1 MTYDITIYEPTT
13 TSPDFRFTL
22 GTGGKK
28 TLFVIGLN
36 PSTADD
42 KKPDPTIT
50 KVMGYATRHG
60 CDSFVM
66 FNLYAQRTKDP
77 SKLHT
82 VFNDQLHRENL
93 SHIITTLEKYETVSI
108 LASWGGTINERNYLK
123 NCLADI
129 YSKTKNKN
137 IDWLKIGNDLTQ
149 KGHPRHP
156 SRGAYYDLTKFDIE
170 KYLLTLN

>member
-1 MTYDITIYEPTT
+1 MMYDITIYEPKT

-36 PSTADD
+36 PSTADE

-50 KVMGYATRHG
+50 KVMGFATRHG

-77 SKLHT
+77 CKLHT
-82 VFNDQLHRENL
+82 AFNDQLHRENL
-93 SHIITTLEKYETVSI
+93 SHILATLENYETVSI
-108 LASWGGTINERNYLK
+108 LASWGGDINERNYLK
-123 NCLADI
+123 TCLADI
-129 YSKTKNKN
+129 YSQTKHRNVN
-137 IDWLKIGNDLTQ
+137 WLKIGDDLTQ

-156 SRGAYYDLTKFDIE
+156 SRGTYYELTKFDIA
-170 KYLLTLN
+170 KYLLTLK